1 MTLHVALL
9 KGINVGG
16 HKQVAMADLRALVT
30 RLGFADARTLLQSG
44 NLVFRGDRRAPAQL
58 ERLLE
63 AESERRLG
71 VRTTFFVRTAR
82 EWDVVIA
89 RNPFAAEAAR
99 DPARVA
105 VMCLRDAPAARKV
118 AALRAAI
125 TGREVVRAAGRHL
138 YVVYPDGM
146 GRSRLTHPLIEK
158 TLDTLATGRNWN
170 TVRKLAA
177 ACAEME

>member
-63 AESERRLG
+63 AESARRLG

-82 EWDVVIA
+82 EWDVVI
-89 RNPFAAEAAR
+89 AEAAR